1 MPAWGWPLTETFVW
15 LSFSANRRC
24 SSRFGC
30 KPAHHPPAP
39 PTPRPSSPPLSAT
52 AVAAVL
58 NVRTRRHTHPEKNKT
73 KQKKKTIQDAC
84 PTSDAPAA
92 GATFRYQ
99 TRPQVKNKMQNSAS
113 NSIFFCCH
121 KFRLFTP
128 LHRAPDGNIWPES
141 EKAVGAL
148 PCDLRRTKLNRNG
161 GRRRG
166 GPRMQEF
173 DDNDIKSM
181 TSSLFYHFPP
191 SPLHVG
197 FHLLFLVCLLFIYLG
212 ETA

>member
-1 MPAWGWPLTETFVW
+1 ML
-15 LSFSANRRC
+15 RC
-24 SSRFGC
+24 RPGAGLLLKPSSGSRFQPTAAAA
-30 KPAHHPPAP
+30 PALAANLLTILPLLPLPARPP
-39 PTPRPSSPPLSAT
+39 PPLSAT

-113 NSIFFCCH
+113 NSFF
-121 KFRLFTP
+121 FFVATNSVSLP
-128 LHRAPDGNIWPES
+128 ALHRAPDGNIWPES

-148 PCDLRRTKLNRNG
+148 PCDLRRTKSNRNG

-166 GPRMQEF
+166 GPRM
-173 DDNDIKSM
+173 
-181 TSSLFYHFPP
+181 
-191 SPLHVG
+191 
-197 FHLLFLVCLLFIYLG
+197 
-212 ETA
+212 